1 MPQVTSVDVAR
12 LAGVSQATVSRALR
26 DIRGPSAPPRAKV
39 RAAARELGYVP
50 QQSGRSLSS
59 RLTNRVGIV
68 TGELANPFYPALVA
82 PMVERLHEHG
92 YLAVLIPDEDLDDL
106 DPVPLIDGSLD
117 GVLLT
122 TTNQATP
129 RPAEL
134 CRHGVRRVLVNRD
147 VSLGDDDAS
156 VADNAAGARQ
166 VADLLLSLGHRRI
179 AFIGGPP
186 TVRTNAARAEA
197 FHTALEREGVACI
210 APRWARGPFDFGH
223 GRQAFARLMTLA
235 PPPTAVFCAND
246 VLAIGAL
253 EAARTAGLAV
263 PGDVTVVGFDDIP
276 LAGLSLIDLTT
287 VGCDLSAMA
296 RSAADLLIERIADP
310 GRPARKIVHPPRL
323 VLRGTHGPPPGPP
336 CARPPC
342 HRPIQFHLLCPL
354 AAHLEATPS
363 GHDGWE
369 PSG

>member
-26 DIRGPSAPPRAKV
+26 DIRGTSEPTRAKV

-50 QQSGRSLSS
+50 QQSGRSLST

-82 PMVERLHEHG
+82 PMVARLHEHG
-92 YLAVLIPDEDLDDL
+92 YLAVLIPDDDLDDL

-122 TTNQATP
+122 TIHQDSP
-129 RPAEL
+129 LPAEL
-134 CRHGVRRVLVNRD
+134 SRHGVPRVLVNRD
-147 VSLGDDDAS
+147 VSLGNEDAS

-166 VADLLLSLGHRRI
+166 VADLLLSLGHCRI

-197 FHTALEREGVACI
+197 FHAALARHGLECTA
-210 APRWARGPFDFGH
+210 PPWSFGPFDLDH
-223 GRQAFARLMTLA
+223 GRQALARLMTLM

-253 EAARTAGLAV
+253 EAARSADLAV

-287 VGCDLSAMA
+287 VGSDLGAMA

-310 GRPARKIVHPPRL
+310 GRPARKIVHPTRL
-323 VLRGTHGPPPGPP
+323 VLRGTH
-336 CARPPC
+336 ARPP
-342 HRPIQFHLLCPL
+342 
-354 AAHLEATPS
+354 A
-363 GHDGWE
+363 
-369 PSG
+369 

>member
-1 MPQVTSVDVAR
+1 M
-12 LAGVSQATVSRALR
+12 
-26 DIRGPSAPPRAKV
+26 
-39 RAAARELGYVP
+39 
-50 QQSGRSLSS
+50 
-59 RLTNRVGIV
+59 VG
-68 TGELANPFYPALVA
+68 
-82 PMVERLHEHG
+82 RLHEHG

-122 TTNQATP
+122 TIHQDSHL
-129 RPAEL
+129 PAEL
-134 CRHGVRRVLVNRD
+134 SRRGVPRVLVNRD
-147 VSLGDDDAS
+147 VSLGDEDAS

-186 TVRTNAARAEA
+186 TVRTNVARAEA
-197 FHTALEREGVACI
+197 FRAALARHGIECL
-210 APRWARGPFDFGH
+210 APSWTCGPFDLDH

-253 EAARTAGLAV
+253 ETARTAGLAV

-287 VGCDLSAMA
+287 VGCDLGAMA

-310 GRPARKIVHPPRL
+310 GRPARKIVLPTRL
-323 VLRGTHGPPPGPP
+323 VLRGTHPRPPPRSASQP
-336 CARPPC
+336 A
-342 HRPIQFHLLCPL
+342 HRRRASSTCSASGSSP
-354 AAHLEATPS
+354 EESSAT
-363 GHDGWE
+363 GT
-369 PSG
+369 

>member
-26 DIRGPSAPPRAKV
+26 DIRGTSEPTRAKV

-82 PMVERLHEHG
+82 PMVGRLHEHG

-122 TTNQATP
+122 TIHQDSHL
-129 RPAEL
+129 PAEL
-134 CRHGVRRVLVNRD
+134 SRRGVPRVLVNRD
-147 VSLGDDDAS
+147 VSLGGEDAS

-186 TVRTNAARAEA
+186 TVRTNVARAEA
-197 FHTALEREGVACI
+197 FRAALARHGIECL
-210 APRWARGPFDFGH
+210 APPWTCGPFDLDH

-287 VGCDLSAMA
+287 VGCDLGAMA

-310 GRPARKIVHPPRL
+310 GRPARKIVHPTRL
-323 VLRGTHGPPPGPP
+323 VLRGTHG
-336 CARPPC
+336 RPPAWSASPPV
-342 HRPIQFHLLCPL
+342 HRRRASSTCSAPGGSPEGNAIG
-354 AAHLEATPS
+354 T
-363 GHDGWE
+363 
-369 PSG
+369 